1 MTFKYKLGLLTSLI
15 FISFGLSAQEKDCTT
30 KELDNSEIIVKYCF
44 SKFLDEDGNDLLLI
58 EDSTITEAQIDFEKC
73 VFLMKDVQK
82 HKLFTG
88 DSESR
93 IVKTISDNEW
103 IIYYY
108 TNNPWPV
115 KNSDC
120 VSRMT
125 FTENKDEKIAIFEL
139 VATPLEYEKGDVKR
153 MQHFNV
159 IYTFKD
165 LGDGKVRITMRGKSS
180 PPVKVP
186 MWLIKS
192 AFPKAPASAVRDIV
206 KLVKE

>member
-1 MTFKYKLGLLTSLI
+1 MTFKLKLGLLTSLI
-15 FISFGLSAQEKDCTT
+15 FFSLSLSAQEKDCTT
-30 KELDNSEIIVKYCF
+30 KELDKSKIIVKYCF

-73 VFLMKDVQK
+73 LFLMKDVQK

-93 IVKTISDNEW
+93 IIKTISDNEW

-108 TNNPWPV
+108 TDNPWPV
-115 KNSDC
+115 ENSDC

-125 FTENKDEKIAIFEL
+125 FTENKDEKTAIFEL
-139 VATPLEYEKGDVKR
+139 VATPSEYEKGDVNR
-153 MQHFNV
+153 MKHFNV

-186 MWLIKS
+186 MWLVKS
-192 AFPKAPASAVRDIV
+192 AFPKAPASTIRDIV

>member
-1 MTFKYKLGLLTSLI
+1 MTFKHKVGLLTCLI
-15 FISFGLSAQEKDCTT
+15 FFTLSLSAQEKDCTT
-30 KELDNSEIIVKYCF
+30 KELDNRKIIVKYCF
-44 SKFLDEDGNDLLLI
+44 SKFLDEDGNELLLI
-58 EDSTITEAQIDFEKC
+58 EDSTITEAQVDFAKC
-73 VFLMKDVQK
+73 VLLMKDVQK

-88 DSESR
+88 DYESR

-103 IIYYY
+103 IIYYF
-108 TNNPWPV
+108 TDNPWPV

-125 FTENKDEKIAIFEL
+125 FSENKEEKTAIFEF
-139 VATPLEYEKGDVKR
+139 VATPSEYEKGDVNR
-153 MQHFNV
+153 MKYFNV

-165 LGDGKVRITMRGKSS
+165 LENGKVRITMKGKSS

-186 MWLIKS
+186 MWLVKS

-206 KLVKE
+206 TLVKE

>member
-1 MTFKYKLGLLTSLI
+1 MTLKYKSGLITSLI
-15 FISFGLSAQEKDCTT
+15 FFSLCLSAQDKKCKT
-30 KELDNSEIIVKYCF
+30 KELDNGKLIVQYCF
-44 SKFLDEDGNDLLLI
+44 SNFYDKDGNELTLI
-58 EDSTITEAQIDFEKC
+58 EDSTTTEDHMDFKKC
-73 VFLMKDVQK
+73 ISLMKDVQK

-88 DSESR
+88 DSKSM
-93 IVKTISDNEW
+93 IVKNISDNEW

-108 TNNPWPV
+108 TDNPWPI

-125 FTENKDEKIAIFEL
+125 FKENKKDKTAIFEL
-139 VATPLEYEKGDVKR
+139 IATPSEYKKGDVNR
-153 MQHFNV
+153 MTHFNV

-165 LGDGKVRITMRGKSS
+165 LGNGRVRITMKGKSS

-192 AFPKAPASAVRDIV
+192 AFPKAPASAVRKII

>member
-1 MTFKYKLGLLTSLI
+1 MTFKCKLGLLTSLI

-30 KELDNSEIIVKYCF
+30 KKLDNSEIIVKYCF
-44 SKFLDEDGNDLLLI
+44 SKFLDENGNDLLLI

-139 VATPLEYEKGDVKR
+139 VAAPLEYEKGDVKR

-186 MWLIKS
+186 MWLVKS